1 MKIFGLEIKRAKK
14 ETQARNY
21 HAGVGSGVYGNW
33 IATNTTADVDIR
45 RDLKTIRARSRQLMR
60 DDDYAK
66 KFKRLLKT
74 NVIGNVGIRL
84 QSKSKKTDGSL
95 DKKANEIIET
105 AFKQWS
111 KKGTCDVSGKY
122 SFREIQRVVLGQ
134 IATDGEVIIRKVK
147 GFNNKFGFSLQ
158 LLEADHLD
166 ENFNDSSRNIEMG
179 IEFDKWGKP
188 IAYHLFKTHP
198 GRLSNSTFERERISA
213 DEIIHLYLHERVS
226 ANRGIPWMHTAMNR
240 LKMLN
245 GYEEAELIG
254 ARIGATK
261 GGFYTYSDGS
271 GEYTGD
277 NTDDNGNIVN
287 EIEPGQFELLPR
299 GVDFKPYDPQHPT
312 TAYKDFLKA
321 VLRGISAGLDVSY
334 NSLANDLESVNY
346 SSLRAG
352 TIEEREVWKEL
363 QSWLME
369 NMLDDIF
376 ADWLEMSLLMNAVK
390 LHFSSFDRLNN
401 PYWLARGYTWVD
413 PLKDMQ
419 SNVLANKEGLK
430 THTQIANELGMDLEE
445 LYEQLEKEKELR
457 KQYGITTMGEA
468 EIINLIGS
476 SSYDEE

>member
-1 MKIFGLEIKRAKK
+1 
-14 ETQARNY
+14 
-21 HAGVGSGVYGNW
+21 
-33 IATNTTADVDIR
+33 
-45 RDLKTIRARSRQLMR
+45 
-60 DDDYAK
+60 
-66 KFKRLLKT
+66 
-74 NVIGNVGIRL
+74 
-84 QSKSKKTDGSL
+84 
-95 DKKANEIIET
+95 
-105 AFKQWS
+105 
-111 KKGTCDVSGKY
+111 
-122 SFREIQRVVLGQ
+122 
-134 IATDGEVIIRKVK
+134 
-147 GFNNKFGFSLQ
+147 
-158 LLEADHLD
+158 
-166 ENFNDSSRNIEMG
+166 
-179 IEFDKWGKP
+179 
-188 IAYHLFKTHP
+188 
-198 GRLSNSTFERERISA
+198 
-213 DEIIHLYLHERVS
+213 
-226 ANRGIPWMHTAMNR
+226 MHTAMNR